1 MSVNEYLPFLDFCRT
16 IKSYDVEDFD
26 LYDKRYLTFNIP
38 YDVKVKSILKKIE
51 EDSGIKSGFYVEI
64 ARIMPNDIFV
74 YLGKSIDLIT
84 LLKSSKRPKTVNAH
98 ITELDYGRLCK
109 QIKLVDEEGLIKARL
124 SKNYKYTYSEVK
136 STKFIEDAHA
146 NKKTELTEP
155 LVKTIN
161 KCALKTILTK
171 SDYEECSKKK

>member
-1 MSVNEYLPFLDFCRT
+1 MSVNKYLPFVEFCRT
-16 IKSYDVEDFD
+16 IKSYDVEKFD

-51 EDSGIKSGFYVEI
+51 EDSGIKSGYYVEI

-74 YLGKSIDLIT
+74 YLGKHIDLIT
-84 LLKSSKRPKTVNAH
+84 LLKSSKRPETINAH
-98 ITELDYGRLCK
+98 IVELDYGRLCK
-109 QIKLVDEEGLIKARL
+109 QVKLVDEEGIIKARL

-136 STKFIEDAHA
+136 NTMFIEDAHA
-146 NKKTELTEP
+146 NKRTELTDA

-161 KCALKTILTK
+161 KCAIKTILTK
-171 SDYEECSKKK
+171 SDYDDCAKKK

>member
-1 MSVNEYLPFLDFCRT
+1 MSVKEYLPFLDFCRT
-16 IKSYDVEDFD
+16 IKSYDVEKFD

-74 YLGKSIDLIT
+74 YLGKQIDLIT
-84 LLKSSKRPKTVNAH
+84 LLKSSKRPEKINAH

-109 QIKLVDEEGLIKARL
+109 QVKLVDEEGVIKARL
-124 SKNYKYTYSEVK
+124 SKNYKYTYSEVEN
-136 STKFIEDAHA
+136 TVFIEDAHA
-146 NKKTELTEP
+146 NKKTELTAG

-161 KCALKTILTK
+161 KCALKTISTK
-171 SDYEECSKKK
+171 ADYDDCAKKK